1 MHERFVP
8 AAQGSM
14 NGLIHKTLA
23 LLPRRRRR
31 MWRYVSPRRRGA
43 GLLLLALL
51 IVAAWGYWSLTNN
64 DRVRREARRY
74 LRGLC
79 GGRVEIAEGRFR
91 LLEGIELSDVRIYVP
106 GPASP
111 EPFLRAKKVILRHG
125 PWRLLTTGRLQP
137 TEVVCLEPVVT
148 LEHDVR
154 DDRYNF
160 EAFFTAPGGTGRRG
174 GDRPVIPLPTIRVR
188 QGLLRWVDTD
198 DHLRMPFDPLPIT
211 LVMAPGGDG
220 EYLIT
225 VEEQRSGQE
234 AAISGKFSLDVRTGS
249 YRVLYGAVPIPNL
262 DKVLPGKYRQ
272 WRQRYNVAG
281 EVRLKSPQAPTAP
294 DVRMECQLV
303 GVSLKMPPEEGG
315 MNFTDVDGTVCF
327 DPNGVELRGVS
338 GQAIQ
343 AGGARFEVTG
353 RYEGYGPDSPF
364 DLKFQAWAMTVP
376 SGRGVGD
383 ELGGTLKAF
392 EESFEVSGRM
402 NLEARIRRPAE
413 GKIVV
418 EAQLAPL
425 GMSVRYKAVPYR
437 IDDLRGLVVLKPDHA
452 ELRQVKARRQGAVFA
467 VDGQV
472 GLGGTGETD
481 VSIQA
486 RDVVLDAELREAL
499 PERARKIWDQ
509 NNPSGRI
516 SGSAHIQ
523 CGEGYKVTHYEA
535 VFDADGKASASRREF
550 PYRVENL
557 LGRIRISDGEAFV
570 EQLGGSRGPMR
581 CVVNGTS
588 HKADTSQPDSDI
600 TVEIRHL
607 PIDEALLAALPDQS
621 RRLVGSLHAAGQA
634 DSALVTLKQVAGGE
648 THYDIRATLSETRL
662 KTDAFPYEL
671 TDASGV
677 VEILPGL
684 VEIKNLSGRHGQSPI
699 VVNGRAYLGE
709 TVGVDLK
716 VRGQSVAMDEALRE
730 ALPDRAR
737 DIWRQLNPSG
747 TADMEVHLV
756 HQTPQHPGG
765 TDYLLTVRP
774 KNARLRYEGFPY
786 PFSGVN
792 GTVTARPS
800 RIDIEE
806 LRASDGA
813 MQAGLSGS
821 IITELG
827 ARQVDLRVWARDI
840 PINQELL
847 SAIPSEMSALVG
859 RFSPGGT
866 CDVDLSRLSLFRI
879 EPPASGP
886 VASGQAAASQPAE
899 VFAPSWSAEGKV
911 RFKEAALNLDFGR
924 RTASGT
930 VSGSAGR
937 DATGLRLDA
946 AIALSEVMLGR
957 RRLTDVQ
964 GRLVKSAAGT
974 IIRIDD
980 LSAKVHGGRATGF
993 AEIRLSDPPQYGLR
1007 LSVEDVVLSDLFR
1020 AGPPRSGEEPEVTG
1034 LLTGNLEM
1042 TATAGRPD
1050 TRQATGLFR
1059 ITKGQIYKLPVVM
1072 GFVHVIYL
1080 WVPGG
1085 AAFTEGEVAYRMQG
1099 QKLIFDEISLRGPA
1113 MSVVGSGTMDMDSE
1127 ALRLTF
1133 LTGPPGKLPRIA
1145 AIESLLKGL
1154 VREIAEVR
1162 VTGTLSKPLPRT
1174 VSLPGLEEAVR
1185 RLASPDQE

>member
-1 MHERFVP
+1 
-8 AAQGSM
+8 M
-14 NGLIHKTLA
+14 NRLIHKTLA
-23 LLPRRRRR
+23 WLPRRRRR

-51 IVAAWGYWSLTNN
+51 IVSAWGYWSLTNN
-64 DRVRREARRY
+64 DRVRSEARRY

-79 GGRVEIAEGRFR
+79 GGRVEIAEGRFN

-111 EPFLRAKKVILRHG
+111 EPFLRAKKVILRYG
-125 PWRLLTTGRLQP
+125 PWRLLATGRLQP

-154 DDRYNF
+154 TDRYNF
-160 EAFFTAPGGTGRRG
+160 EAFFAAHGGAGLRGGGGT
-174 GDRPVIPLPTIRVR
+174 INSLPIIRVR

-198 DHLRMPFDPLPIT
+198 DKLRMPFDPLPIS
-211 LVMAPGGDG
+211 LVMSPGGEG
-220 EYLIT
+220 EYIIT

-234 AAISGKFSLDVRTGS
+234 AAISGKFALDVRTGS
-249 YRVLYGAVPIPNL
+249 FRIHQGAVPIPNL

-272 WRQRYNVAG
+272 WRQRYNVTG
-281 EVRLKSPQAPTAP
+281 EVRLKSPQALTSP
-294 DVRMECQLV
+294 DGRMECQLV

-315 MNFTDVDGTVCF
+315 MNFTGVDGTVCF
-327 DPNGVELRGVS
+327 DPNGVELRDVS
-338 GQAIQ
+338 GQAIG

-353 RYEGYGPDSPF
+353 RYEGYEPDRPF
-364 DLKFQAWAMTVP
+364 DLKFKAWAMTVP
-376 SGRGVGD
+376 SGRGVGGQ
-383 ELGGTLKAF
+383 LGGMLKAF

-402 NLEARIRRPAE
+402 NLEARIRRLAD
-413 GKIVV
+413 GKTVV
-418 EAQLAPL
+418 DAQLTPL
-425 GMSVRYKAVPYR
+425 GMSVCYKAVPYR
-437 IDDLRGLVVLKPDHA
+437 IDDLRGLVVLTTDHV
-452 ELRQVKARRQGAVFA
+452 ELRQVVAGRQGAVFTI
-467 VDGQV
+467 DGQV
-472 GLGGTGETD
+472 GLGGTGGTD
-481 VSIQA
+481 VSIRA
-486 RDVVLDAELREAL
+486 SEVVLDTQLRDAL

-509 NNPSGRI
+509 NSPSGKI
-516 SGSAHIQ
+516 SGWARIQ

-535 VFDADGKASASRREF
+535 VLDADGNISASRQEF

-557 LGRIRISDGEAFV
+557 MGRIRISDGEVFV
-570 EQLGGSRGPMR
+570 EQLSGSRGPMR

-588 HKADTSQPDSDI
+588 RKADTSQPDSDI
-600 TVEIRHL
+600 TMEIRHL
-607 PIDEALLAALPDQS
+607 PLDEALLAALPDQS
-621 RRLVGSLHAAGQA
+621 RRLVGSLHASGQA
-634 DSALVTLKQVAGGE
+634 DSALVTLKQVAGGD
-648 THYDIRATLSETRL
+648 TYYDIRATMSKTCL
-662 KTDAFPYEL
+662 KPDAFPYEL
-671 TDASGV
+671 ADASGV
-677 VEILPGL
+677 VEILPES
-684 VEIKNLSGRHGQSPI
+684 VEIKNFSGRHGDSSI
-699 VVNGRAYLGE
+699 VVNGWAWPGE
-709 TVGVDLK
+709 TVGVDLN
-716 VRGQSVAMDEALRE
+716 VRGQSLALDEALRE

-737 DIWRQLNPSG
+737 DIWRQINPSG
-747 TADMEVHLV
+747 AADMEVHLV
-756 HQTPQHPGG
+756 HNAPRQPAA
-765 TDYLLTVRP
+765 TDYLLAVHP

-786 PFSGVN
+786 SFSGVN
-792 GTVTARPS
+792 GTVTAAPS
-800 RIDIEE
+800 RIDIED
-806 LRASDGA
+806 LRASQGA

-827 ARQVDLRVWARDI
+827 ARQVDLRLWAREV

-847 SAIPSEMSALVG
+847 SAMPSEMSALTG

-866 CDVDLSRLSLFRI
+866 CDVDLSRLTLFRI
-879 EPPASGP
+879 EQPASQP
-886 VASGQAAASQPAE
+886 AMSGQAASQPVEA
-899 VFAPSWSAEGKV
+899 FAPSWSAEGKV
-911 RFKEAALNLDFGR
+911 RFKEAELNLDFGR

-930 VSGSAGR
+930 VSGGAGR
-937 DATGLRLDA
+937 DAAGLRLNA
-946 AIALSEVMLGR
+946 AIDLSELMLGR

-964 GRLVKSAAGT
+964 GKLVKSATGT

-1007 LSVEDVVLSDLFR
+1007 LSVEDVLLADLFQE
-1020 AGPPRSGEEPEVTG
+1020 GPPRPKEEPEVTG

-1050 TRQATGLFR
+1050 SRQATGLFR

-1085 AAFTEGEVAYRMQG
+1085 AAFTEGEVAYRIQG

-1154 VREIAEVR
+1154 AHEIAEVS
-1162 VTGTLSKPLPRT
+1162 VTGTLSKPVPRAI
-1174 VSLPGLEEAVR
+1174 SLPGLEEAVR
-1185 RLASPDQE
+1185 RLVNPGQD